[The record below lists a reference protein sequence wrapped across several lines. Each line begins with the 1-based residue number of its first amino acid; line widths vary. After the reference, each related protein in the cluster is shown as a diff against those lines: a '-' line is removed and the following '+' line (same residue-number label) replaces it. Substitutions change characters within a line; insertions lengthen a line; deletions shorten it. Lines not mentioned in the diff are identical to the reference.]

1 MDNAM
6 EITNFFFIVISCWDC
21 FKLENTKKWD
31 KAWMKHELY
40 SELIMIIAN
49 DDFLLLTIVTVATL
63 IVNIIASFEYNYHSL
78 DLAVYILDSWFA
90 MNFIFTNSE

>member
-1 MDNAM
+1 
-6 EITNFFFIVISCWDC
+6 
-21 FKLENTKKWD
+21 
-31 KAWMKHELY
+31 MKHELY

-78 DLAVYILDSWFA
+78 DLAVYILDS
-90 MNFIFTNSE
+90 